1 MKVMQM
7 NIIQRVKRTIEERG
21 LATAGTPVLLMVSGG
36 SDSTALAYVAHELQ
50 KQQVIGPVAML
61 HVNHLLRG
69 AASDADAAF
78 VQRLAQLLEI
88 PLFAAQVN
96 VAQLVQEENG
106 NTEAIA
112 RRERY
117 ALAADALE
125 SLCAHAGV
133 SADEGRIFTA
143 HTQDDRVETFY
154 MRSIVG
160 TGPGGFRSMVY
171 RNGCICRPLLDESR
185 QSLRDYLL
193 VRRDSGLPV
202 CFDEQGEGAG
212 TGAGAGASA
221 HALWREDA
229 TNECTDYFRN
239 YVRQE
244 IVPRAVAK
252 NPKLLVT
259 LCRSMNLI
267 ADEDDYLAQCADTLY
282 EKQVKWESV
291 LPGRA
296 PEFDAGCVLAP
307 QLGQEPGVLVR
318 RVIMRVLQEMLGF
331 DARVETASVQA
342 VCAAYEQGKPVSGYV
357 TNIQGNLA
365 VSANKQGV
373 RLEPMSAFRARR
385 KRN

>member
-1 MKVMQM
+1 M
-7 NIIQRVKRTIEERG
+7 NIIERVKHTIEERG

-61 HVNHLLRG
+61 HVNHMLRG

-78 VQRLAQLLEI
+78 VQRLAQLLDI

-125 SLCAHAGV
+125 SLCAHAAV

-202 CFDEQGEGAG
+202 CFADQGEGD
-212 TGAGAGASA
+212 GADAGAST

-267 ADEDDYLAQCADTLY
+267 ADEDDYLTQCADTLY
-282 EKQVKWESV
+282 EKHVKWESV

-307 QLGQEPGVLVR
+307 QLGQEPSVLVR

-331 DARVETASVQA
+331 DARVETSSVQA